1 MDNTVVFSDECHG
14 YKIVMASEEDRDEI
28 MSLYRAQIGR
38 EYCPWSEEYPSNET
52 IDFDLSRDALFV
64 LKEAGKIKASISIDE
79 DEQVNALPCWNK
91 ELSPEGELSRLAVL
105 PGEQNKG
112 YARLMMRF
120 GMDELRRRGY
130 RGIHILVGKHN
141 IKAIR
146 SYAVFGFKMVGEC
159 FMYEH
164 DYLCYEKEL

>member
-1 MDNTVVFSDECHG
+1 MNDN
-14 YKIVMASEEDRDEI
+14 IVMACEKDRDEI

-38 EYCPWSEEYPSNET
+38 EYCPWSEEYPSEET
-52 IDFDLSRDALFV
+52 IDFDLSRDSLFV
-64 LKEAGKIKASISIDE
+64 LKEDGVIKASVSIDE
-79 DEQVNALPCWNK
+79 DEQVNSLSCWNDD
-91 ELSPEGELSRLAVL
+91 LSPEGELSRLAVL

-112 YARLMMRF
+112 YARLMMQF

-146 SYAVFGFKMVGEC
+146 SYAVFGFHLAGEC
-159 FMYEH
+159 FLYEH

>member
-1 MDNTVVFSDECHG
+1 MTE
-14 YKIVMASEEDRDEI
+14 KIVRAVEEDRREI
-28 MSLYRAQIGR
+28 LALYDMQKGR
-38 EYCPWSEEYPSNET
+38 EFCPWDEDYPSNET

-64 LKEAGKIKASISIDE
+64 LKEDGIIKASISIDD
-79 DEQVNALPCWNK
+79 DEQVNSLPCWNK

-112 YARLMMRF
+112 YARIMMQF

-146 SYAVFGFKMVGEC
+146 SYAVFGYRVVGEC
-159 FMYEH
+159 FLYEH
-164 DYLCYEKEL
+164 DYLCYEKELG